1 MLNLNTIHPEA
12 VLNTM
17 KASLLA
23 LLLPAAASA
32 RFVEPGELN
41 PIAIIP
47 DELAEE
53 VEKFLVEL
61 APGETKWVTE
71 DEKWERRRVCL

>member
-1 MLNLNTIHPEA
+1 
-12 VLNTM
+12 M

-47 DELAEE
+47 VEIAEE

-71 DEKWERRRVCL
+71 DEKWELRRVCCP